1 MRNDPLPKA
10 VVVGI
15 DGSKEAIL
23 AATWAVDEAIAR
35 DVPLRLVYINP
46 ADSPGHGF
54 RTAMAELA
62 LRVAAK
68 SVAEQEKPV
77 KVETVLLTGPAANG
91 YAAKVLIRES
101 RYADVLCL
109 GAVGMGRLAT
119 TVLGSTATALT
130 RRGKCPVAIVSKP
143 VTSEEPIAVVV
154 DPSDDGPVTATAA
167 SSPAGGSAPAR

>member
-1 MRNDPLPKA
+1 M
-10 VVVGI
+10 
-15 DGSKEAIL
+15 
-23 AATWAVDEAIAR
+23 
-35 DVPLRLVYINP
+35 
-46 ADSPGHGF
+46 
-54 RTAMAELA
+54 
-62 LRVAAK
+62 
-68 SVAEQEKPV
+68 
-77 KVETVLLTGPAANG
+77 LLTGPAAKG